1 MLLVELALS
10 AKADPD
16 ERVMITIALKLEK
29 KGITKKLTQFSC
41 YHDKQKYKGPREA
54 PFGKVGSNNNDFVNG
69 QSTLYIRF
77 ELYFYKL

>member
-1 MLLVELALS
+1 MLLVALALS

-29 KGITKKLTQFSC
+29 KGITKKLTHFSC

-54 PFGKVGSNNNDFVNG
+54 PFGKVGSNND
-69 QSTLYIRF
+69 LRERPIYIIHKIRIIF
-77 ELYFYKL
+77 L